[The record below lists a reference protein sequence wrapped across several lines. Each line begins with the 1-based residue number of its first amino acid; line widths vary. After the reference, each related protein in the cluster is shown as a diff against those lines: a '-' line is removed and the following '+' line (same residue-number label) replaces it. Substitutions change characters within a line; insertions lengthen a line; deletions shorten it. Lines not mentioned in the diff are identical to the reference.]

1 MCFTKAILCFCYRL
15 VIIFCFP
22 FKYWFVGGT
31 TLKSVLFSCIMQ
43 YGILTLPAHCV
54 FLLFAFCLIITEHKP
69 MHWFVFCVLC
79 TMLGIVAG
87 LPSWHKCVYY
97 PQRTKDRNYKASHFD
112 PELNT
117 FYLNC
122 TVRLWDHNQQTWNLS
137 KILHD
142 RIFEPK
148 ILHTKNAKIETSFA
162 NNKTA

>member
-1 MCFTKAILCFCYRL
+1 MCFAKVILCFCYRL
-15 VIIFCFP
+15 VNIFCFP

-87 LPSWHKCVYY
+87 LPSRRKCVYY
-97 PQRTKDRNYKASHFD
+97 PQNKG
-112 PELNT
+112 
-117 FYLNC
+117 
-122 TVRLWDHNQQTWNLS
+122 
-137 KILHD
+137 
-142 RIFEPK
+142 PK
-148 ILHTKNAKIETSFA
+148 L
-162 NNKTA
+162 